1 MNHFV
6 QILIVFFY
14 ARYMAI
20 ATNEQI
26 ADAVNGTMNAARA
39 ALVLSLTVME
49 TIINFLV
56 DIYRSTFLCFVELI
70 VRGGL
75 SVLISAVQDVR
86 IPVPISDSRLVS

>member
-1 MNHFV
+1 
-6 QILIVFFY
+6 
-14 ARYMAI
+14 MAI

-26 ADAVNGTMNAARA
+26 SDAVNGTMNAARA
-39 ALVLSLTVME
+39 ALILSLTIME

-86 IPVPISDSRLVS
+86 TSVSPFDPHLVS